1 MNVYVSGQGP
11 LTLAQLGKELSTVPQ
26 GHASATIDIK
36 GFKETIKPLNQLCY
50 GSRGCWEI
58 HTNTNVHHYSD

>member
-1 MNVYVSGQGP
+1 MNVCVSGQGP

-36 GFKETIKPLNQLCY
+36 GSKETIKPP
-50 GSRGCWEI
+50 
-58 HTNTNVHHYSD
+58 